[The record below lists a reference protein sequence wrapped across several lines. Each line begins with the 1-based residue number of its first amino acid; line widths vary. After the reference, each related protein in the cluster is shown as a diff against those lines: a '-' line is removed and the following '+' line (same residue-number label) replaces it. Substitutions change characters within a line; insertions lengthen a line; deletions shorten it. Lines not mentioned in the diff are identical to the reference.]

1 LIILA
6 LDGSEYINSGVRDD
20 RERAWEVRGKVEW
33 ATALVGGDSM
43 VALM

>member
-6 LDGSEYINSGVRDD
+6 LEASKYLNSGVRDD

-33 ATALVGGDSM
+33 ARALFRGDSI
-43 VALM
+43 VL